1 MFVFII
7 DSTPIS
13 QICTFCKGHPHVV
26 GNCPYR
32 SNQVSIF
39 MTKSIFS
46 TTQPMIS
53 INSQILV
60 VHVFAVFED
69 TLSFTI
75 APNYPITQMLNN
87 QYLTMNPIGNN
98 ILLIYL
104 GNYGLSYA
112 WNDNIPNQWTMIPN
126 PY

>member
-1 MFVFII
+1 
-7 DSTPIS
+7 
-13 QICTFCKGHPHVV
+13 
-26 GNCPYR
+26 
-32 SNQVSIF
+32 

-46 TTQPMIS
+46 TTQPVIS
-53 INSQILV
+53 INSHISV
-60 VHVFAVFED
+60 VHVLAVLEHTF
-69 TLSFTI
+69 SFTI
-75 APNYPITQMLNN
+75 TPNYPITQMLND